1 MHELTRRRENCTV
14 GRREKYTESE
24 KKRRELYSG
33 KKRRGRGEEGKRV
46 VRMTGKKRREVCVH
60 KRMCGL

>member
-1 MHELTRRRENCTV
+1 V